1 MANNLFISYDLY
13 APNQDYTTLIDEIKS
28 LGDWASV
35 QRSLWYVNS
44 TLSAEEAA
52 KRLRVKMDSNDS
64 LVVINTVNNE
74 AYWYNLS
81 DEVAKHIQNF
91 WNR

>member
-1 MANNLFISYDLY
+1 MANNLFISYDLH
-13 APNQDYTTLIDEIKS
+13 APNQDYTSLIDEIKS
-28 LGDWASV
+28 LGDWASI

-44 TLSAEEAA
+44 ALSAEEAA
-52 KRLRVKMDSNDS
+52 KRLRAKMDSNDS
-64 LVVINTVNNE
+64 LVVINAVNNE